1 MSPVSNVRVQ
11 CSEFHISK
19 FLEQDAALALVPGS
33 TTACQDQC
41 STLYGSYLGKE
52 DTVHPGTTQSPPL
65 NFSISYFPIP
75 SAALSQFCWPALT
88 CLLPSE
94 ETWKVQSLNHSLET
108 WVVLNAR
115 FHKNAQEIRKAMGSE
130 CSSQPTVFSSGQPPN
145 LPKTP
150 STQGAVLPTQCF
162 LKRIDIPAPLL
173 ERTALKR

>member
-1 MSPVSNVRVQ
+1 MWGCNVQ
-11 CSEFHISK
+11 SSTFPNFWST
-19 FLEQDAALALVPGS
+19 DAALALVPGS

-52 DTVHPGTTQSPPL
+52 DTVHPGTTRSPPL

-75 SAALSQFCWPALT
+75 LAALSPFCWPALT

-130 CSSQPTVFSSGQPPN
+130 CSSQPTVFSSWQPPN

-162 LKRIDIPAPLL
+162 LKRIDIPALLL